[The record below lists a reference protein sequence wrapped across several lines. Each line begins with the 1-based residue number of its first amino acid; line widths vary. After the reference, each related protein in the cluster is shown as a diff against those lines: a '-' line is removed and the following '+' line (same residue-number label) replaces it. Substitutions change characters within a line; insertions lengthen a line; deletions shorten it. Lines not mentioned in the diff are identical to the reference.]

1 MLDENLNKSY
11 CYIPNTEEPDEFDK
25 EYVKSRFLKNYEY
38 RAEKSFKFL
47 RKQKWVDNS
56 KLIVAWT
63 FSRFLKLRHLLLLN
77 NKKVTHLGHLVQTH
91 LEN

>member
-1 MLDENLNKSY
+1 MPKTPVIVDENLNKSY

-25 EYVKSRFLKNYEY
+25 EYVKQILENYEY

-56 KLIVAWT
+56 KLIVA
-63 FSRFLKLRHLLLLN
+63 
-77 NKKVTHLGHLVQTH
+77 
-91 LEN
+91 